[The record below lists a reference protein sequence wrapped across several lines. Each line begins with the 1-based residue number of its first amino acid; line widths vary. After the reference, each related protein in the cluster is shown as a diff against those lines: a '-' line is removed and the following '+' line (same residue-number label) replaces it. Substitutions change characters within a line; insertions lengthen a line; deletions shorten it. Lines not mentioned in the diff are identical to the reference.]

1 MAAKPPARR
10 KPTRSSVFPRQ
21 PSALDRLPSSTDS
34 DSRPPAGS
42 EAGLAFRIAG
52 LEARVK
58 AEARIANERLAR
70 LEARVDRIAHALH
83 RLIVARA
90 DDDEPASDG
99 EDE

>member
-1 MAAKPPARR
+1 MATTAIPKRR
-10 KPTRSSVFPRQ
+10 KPARTPKK
-21 PSALDRLPSSTDS
+21 PAPA
-34 DSRPPAGS
+34 RPAPPVTGGT
-42 EAGLAFRIAG
+42 EAGLPFRIAG

-90 DDDEPASDG
+90 DEPASDG